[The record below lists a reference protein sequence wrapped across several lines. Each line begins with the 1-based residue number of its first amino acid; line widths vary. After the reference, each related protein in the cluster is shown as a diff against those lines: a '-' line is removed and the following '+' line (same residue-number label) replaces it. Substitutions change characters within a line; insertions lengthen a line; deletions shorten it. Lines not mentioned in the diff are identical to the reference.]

1 MTLMIMGAIM
11 IFLSTLLGVFLL
23 VLSMPIIFNFITN
36 EIWLEK
42 LFLRFGKENFSFALI
57 KLKNDLMSNLV
68 IYVFF
73 GILITLFFVLV
84 TIVISQI
91 RHRKNHKVA
100 IRLFY
105 TNFALTGIIFTI
117 LVLMI
122 IFTGIW
128 WFSFILAVL
137 AMGLFFLQNSFLSLI
152 KNSINHKEY
161 QIGNII
167 TAGDGKISN
176 ENYLDINNEIV
187 NIRKNSIQAQQSLS
201 LVKEQLQ
208 SEFLNDK
215 DYETNEIDNN
225 KLVVKSKASLPDILN
240 PMLLKENKDDGDAIR
255 KIIAEPIY
263 QKDSKNNVI
272 SSDEQKEADD
282 KNQVDINNEYLQ
294 VKQPEECSYVAPSE
308 LEDDDGK
315 QPLMSNSSQ
324 TGSREDDFVKQ
335 SFANGYYQGQ
345 QYSQVQEQIVPLGEQ
360 KEADGKNQVD
370 INNEYLQ
377 VKQPEECS
385 YVAPSELEDNDGKQP
400 LMSNSS
406 QTGSREDDFVK
417 QSFANGYYQ
426 GQQYSQVQEQIVPL
440 GEQKEADGKNQVDI
454 NNEYLQ
460 VKQPEECSYV
470 APSELEDD
478 DGKQPLMSNSS
489 QTGSREDDFVKQSFA
504 NGYYQ
509 GQQYSQVQEQI
520 VPLGEQKEADGKN
533 QVDINNEYLQVK
545 QPEECSYVAP
555 SELEDDDGKQPL
567 MSNSS
572 QTGSREDDFVKQSFA
587 NGYYQG
593 QQYSQVQEQIVPLG
607 EQKEADDTDI
617 EPNKIYCHSS
627 MTGKTVEIVPQKT
640 RKFLFANLPGKP
652 DELESPVYEY
662 NPIEEQDKKP
672 KQDKK
677 KNHESR
683 SYGIF
688 DQTMQRRANPVG
700 IQEAVSY
707 PQGYVQARYQTK
719 SNYYEQPT
727 LNINLPNQETYNKSV
742 VNQQFDVAAIAEHY
756 HSQYPNYI
764 FTNDSCPICYQGG

>member
-282 KNQVDINNEYLQ
+282 KE
-294 VKQPEECSYVAPSE
+294 
-308 LEDDDGK
+308 
-315 QPLMSNSSQ
+315 
-324 TGSREDDFVKQ
+324 
-335 SFANGYYQGQ
+335 
-345 QYSQVQEQIVPLGEQ
+345 
-360 KEADGKNQVD
+360 
-370 INNEYLQ
+370 
-377 VKQPEECS
+377 
-385 YVAPSELEDNDGKQP
+385 
-400 LMSNSS
+400 
-406 QTGSREDDFVK
+406 
-417 QSFANGYYQ
+417 
-426 GQQYSQVQEQIVPL
+426 
-440 GEQKEADGKNQVDI
+440 QVDI

-593 QQYSQVQEQIVPLG
+593 QQYSQVQEQIVALGEQKEADGKNQVDINNEYLQVKQPEECSYVAPSELEDDDGKQPLMSNSSQTGSREDDFVKQSFANGYYQGQQYSQVQEQIVALG

>member
-73 GILITLFFVLV
+73 LILITLFFVLV

-187 NIRKNSIQAQQSLS
+187 NIRKNNIQAQQSLS

-282 KNQVDINNEYLQ
+282 KKQVDINNEYLQ

-324 TGSREDDFVKQ
+324 TGSRK
-335 SFANGYYQGQ
+335 
-345 QYSQVQEQIVPLGEQ
+345 
-360 KEADGKNQVD
+360 
-370 INNEYLQ
+370 
-377 VKQPEECS
+377 
-385 YVAPSELEDNDGKQP
+385 
-400 LMSNSS
+400 
-406 QTGSREDDFVK
+406 DDFVK

-509 GQQYSQVQEQI
+509 EQQYSQVQEQI
-520 VPLGEQKEADGKN
+520 VALGEQKEADGKN

-587 NGYYQG
+587 NGYYQE
-593 QQYSQVQEQIVPLG
+593 QQYSQVQEQIVALG

>member
-1 MTLMIMGAIM
+1 M

-73 GILITLFFVLV
+73 LILITLFFVLV

-187 NIRKNSIQAQQSLS
+187 NIRKNNIQAQQSLS

-282 KNQVDINNEYLQ
+282 KKQVDINNEYLQ

-324 TGSREDDFVKQ
+324 TGSRK
-335 SFANGYYQGQ
+335 
-345 QYSQVQEQIVPLGEQ
+345 
-360 KEADGKNQVD
+360 
-370 INNEYLQ
+370 
-377 VKQPEECS
+377 
-385 YVAPSELEDNDGKQP
+385 
-400 LMSNSS
+400 
-406 QTGSREDDFVK
+406 DDFVK

-509 GQQYSQVQEQI
+509 EQQYSQVQEQI
-520 VPLGEQKEADGKN
+520 VALGEQKEADGKN

-587 NGYYQG
+587 NGYYQE
-593 QQYSQVQEQIVPLG
+593 QQYSQVQEQIVALG

>member
-1 MTLMIMGAIM
+1 M

-282 KNQVDINNEYLQ
+282 KE
-294 VKQPEECSYVAPSE
+294 
-308 LEDDDGK
+308 
-315 QPLMSNSSQ
+315 
-324 TGSREDDFVKQ
+324 
-335 SFANGYYQGQ
+335 
-345 QYSQVQEQIVPLGEQ
+345 
-360 KEADGKNQVD
+360 
-370 INNEYLQ
+370 
-377 VKQPEECS
+377 
-385 YVAPSELEDNDGKQP
+385 
-400 LMSNSS
+400 
-406 QTGSREDDFVK
+406 
-417 QSFANGYYQ
+417 
-426 GQQYSQVQEQIVPL
+426 
-440 GEQKEADGKNQVDI
+440 QVDI

-593 QQYSQVQEQIVPLG
+593 QQYSQVQEQIVALGEQKEADGKNQVDINNEYLQVKQPEECSYVAPSELEDDDGKQPLMSNSSQTGSREDDFVKQSFANGYYQGQQYSQVQEQIVALG

>member
-57 KLKNDLMSNLV
+57 KLKNNLMSNLV

-167 TAGDGKISN
+167 TTGDGKISN

-201 LVKEQLQ
+201 LVKEQLH

-215 DYETNEIDNN
+215 DYETNEINNN
-225 KLVVKSKASLPDILN
+225 KLVVNSKASLPDILN
-240 PMLLKENKDDGDAIR
+240 PMLLKENEDDGDAVG

-263 QKDSKNNVI
+263 HKIKTDEMLFNSEQRVASNEQQQLDSKNNVI
-272 SSDEQKEADD
+272 SSDEQKEADDKEQVDINKENLQVKQQEECSYVAPSELEYNDVKQPLMSNSSQTGNGEYGSGKQLFTNEYYQGQQYSQVQEQIVALGEQKEADD

-294 VKQPEECSYVAPSE
+294 VEQPQCSYVAPSE
-308 LEDDDGK
+308 LEYDDGK

-324 TGSREDDFVKQ
+324 TGNGEYGFGKQ
-335 SFANGYYQGQ
+335 LFTNEYYQGQ
-345 QYSQVQEQIVPLGEQ
+345 QYSQVQEQIAALGE
-360 KEADGKNQVD
+360 
-370 INNEYLQ
+370 
-377 VKQPEECS
+377 
-385 YVAPSELEDNDGKQP
+385 
-400 LMSNSS
+400 
-406 QTGSREDDFVK
+406 R
-417 QSFANGYYQ
+417 
-426 GQQYSQVQEQIVPL
+426 
-440 GEQKEADGKNQVDI
+440 
-454 NNEYLQ
+454 
-460 VKQPEECSYV
+460 
-470 APSELEDD
+470 
-478 DGKQPLMSNSS
+478 
-489 QTGSREDDFVKQSFA
+489 
-504 NGYYQ
+504 
-509 GQQYSQVQEQI
+509 
-520 VPLGEQKEADGKN
+520 
-533 QVDINNEYLQVK
+533 
-545 QPEECSYVAP
+545 
-555 SELEDDDGKQPL
+555 
-567 MSNSS
+567 
-572 QTGSREDDFVKQSFA
+572 
-587 NGYYQG
+587 
-593 QQYSQVQEQIVPLG
+593 
-607 EQKEADDTDI
+607 KEADDTNI
-617 EPNKIYCHSS
+617 EPNKIYYHLP
-627 MTGKTVEIVPQKT
+627 MTRRTGEIDPQKT

-688 DQTMQRRANPVG
+688 DQTIQRQANPVG

-719 SNYYEQPT
+719 SNYYKQPA

-742 VNQQFDVAAIAEHY
+742 VNQQFDAAVIAEHY
-756 HSQYPNYI
+756 HLQYPNYI

>member
-1 MTLMIMGAIM
+1 M

>member
-1 MTLMIMGAIM
+1 M

-282 KNQVDINNEYLQ
+282 KEQGDINNEYLQ

-345 QYSQVQEQIVPLGEQ
+345 QYSQVQEQIVALGEQ
-360 KEADGKNQVD
+360 KEADDKEQGD

-377 VKQPEECS
+377 VKQLEECS
-385 YVAPSELEDNDGKQP
+385 YVAPSELEDDDGKQP

-426 GQQYSQVQEQIVPL
+426 GQQYSQVQEQIVAL

-520 VPLGEQKEADGKN
+520 VALGEQKEADGKN

-593 QQYSQVQEQIVPLG
+593 QQYSQVQEQIVALG
-607 EQKEADDTDI
+607 EQNEADDTDI